1 MVEVEVTCI
10 VNQVKI
16 SDLGIVLRRGE
27 VVFLSLDI
35 ADKSKDLNRL
45 VQSRGVARRFFVR
58 SDAEVPSSTPPKIR
72 TRPQQLKNY
81 PPPPPPIPSVVDVGS
96 ASQTASKPKRK
107 RK

>member
-16 SDLGIVLRRGE
+16 SDLGVVLRRGE

-81 PPPPPPIPSVVDVGS
+81 PPPPPIPSVVDVVS